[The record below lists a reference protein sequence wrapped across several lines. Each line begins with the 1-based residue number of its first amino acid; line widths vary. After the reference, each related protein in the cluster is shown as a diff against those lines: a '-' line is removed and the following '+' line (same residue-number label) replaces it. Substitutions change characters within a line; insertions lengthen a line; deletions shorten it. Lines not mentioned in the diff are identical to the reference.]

1 MSVLASTTN
10 ESISTALQK
19 GDLEILWWIWRR
31 SYGIAWI
38 YLLVLLSIVIS
49 YALRGCW
56 RLFRLISFRAE
67 SSVLPAQ
74 VFYAHFLYNSIGWLI
89 ASLWRKSCMP
99 FRKNQFPPQPTHRLS
114 MDIFFSFSLNQ
125 IFLKLG
131 IMIFWNTAWKSAVC
145 IFKGTQSDHPGMK
158 QMESWGS
165 KNS

>member
-1 MSVLASTTN
+1 MKAFQLHFR
-10 ESISTALQK
+10 K
-19 GDLEILWWIWRR
+19 EILLWWIWRR

-56 RLFRLISFRAE
+56 RLFRLISFQAE
-67 SSVLPAQ
+67 SSVLPAK

-89 ASLWRKSCMP
+89 TSLWWKSALQTKSVPSTAHSQVCQWT
-99 FRKNQFPPQPTHRLS
+99 FFLLFFESN
-114 MDIFFSFSLNQ
+114 IF
-125 IFLKLG
+125 KLI

-165 KNS
+165 KNV